1 MICNPSKCKELVV
14 RKKNNNTHYEQI
26 CKIPQCNHSSL
37 LGVTL
42 KVTEVTAISVNI
54 RGGSRIFFRRGCTR
68 LLLYFNT
75 NKPHSFF
82 FFCRIPDVLENRRS
96 SQGGCTPCTLHPPHR
111 SASEHVR
118 LKLVK
123 ANRCLHVLRSLRRE

>member
-26 CKIPQCNHSSL
+26 CKIPRCNHASL

-54 RGGSRIFFRRGCTR
+54 RGGSRMFFRRGCTR

-82 FFCRIPDVLENRRS
+82 FAEY
-96 SQGGCTPCTLHPPHR
+96 QMY
-111 SASEHVR
+111 
-118 LKLVK
+118 
-123 ANRCLHVLRSLRRE
+123 

>member
-82 FFCRIPDVLENRRS
+82 FVFLQNTRCIRKPQVIS
-96 SQGGCTPCTLHPPHR
+96 GGVRPLHPPHR